1 MNTDI
6 MKTVE
11 RVVRPL
17 PCDKTHK
24 NRMRADLYSQL
35 ERIFEEELAKDNDQA
50 AALGRAKVRFGEPVP
65 LQKELRAALPS
76 LQQWQTALDR
86 WITGQREGMS
96 TLRYAAGFGLRTAGV
111 LLLFFTVMV
120 GFGTFYLQD
129 PIIMMV
135 WPLFLAIASL
145 FGTNC
150 FTHIILGELGLSAF
164 EVDSR
169 GVLLMKTWRL
179 AVAAVGAGFSV
190 TFSFFVLIKATSAGV
205 YGGWV
210 LGAFVL
216 PMVSTIVLFLIV
228 VGLLAQ
234 VELEDRR
241 WSQLQLD

>member
-65 LQKELRAALPS
+65 LQKELRAALPC

-145 FGTNC
+145 FVWSAV
-150 FTHIILGELGLSAF
+150 LGPAAVVLGFIAWARGSRTLGLWSIAI
-164 EVDSR
+164 
-169 GVLLMKTWRL
+169 GV
-179 AVAAVGAGFSV
+179 V
-190 TFSFFVLIKATSAGV
+190 SFFA
-205 YGGWV
+205 Y
-210 LGAFVL
+210 FVL
-216 PMVSTIVLFLIV
+216 VPFYS
-228 VGLLAQ
+228 
-234 VELEDRR
+234 
-241 WSQLQLD
+241 